1 MLALWKILVKYK
13 MLLIGGVK
21 ITVIISVL
29 TILFGLIFGTLMAF
43 MKMSKVRLLRCLQ
56 MLMWNLFGELPY
68 WYRYPSYFMDCP

>member
-29 TILFGLIFGTLMAF
+29 T
-43 MKMSKVRLLRCLQ
+43 SVRLWPL
-56 MLMWNLFGELPY
+56 
-68 WYRYPSYFMDCP
+68 